1 MSRSVRPVP
10 SPTGGEQGNQLA
22 SPSGGGQGG
31 GIVEARARVLE
42 LRRLI
47 DRANRQYYV
56 LDHPEIT
63 DAEYDAL
70 FRELVELETQFP
82 ELVTPDSPTQRV
94 GGPPSDAFAKVT
106 HRTPMLSLANA
117 FDRDEVREFDK
128 RVRRALGDVKVEYVT
143 ELKIDGLAMS
153 LLYEDGR
160 YTIGATRGDGYEG
173 EDVTPNVK
181 TISSVPLSVTIPM
194 EFPRTFEV
202 RGEVYMP
209 KRSFERL
216 NAELAAAG
224 KPLFA
229 NPRNAAAGAVRQL
242 DPRITARRRLDTFI
256 YALDPPG
263 TAKSQE
269 QVLALLAEM
278 GFHVNDNRRTHGDI
292 DAVIGFLDEWQ
303 EKRHGLDYEID
314 GIVIKVNDLGQQAE
328 LGFVSRSPRW
338 ALAFKFPPEQA
349 ETVVEDIKVYVGRTG
364 VMTPVAWLTPIQIAG
379 VTVSRATLHN
389 EDEVARKDVRPGDH
403 VIIQRAG
410 DVIPEVV
417 RVLTEK
423 RPTSSRPW
431 HMPKTC
437 PECGTDLVREPGEAA
452 TRCINPTCPAQVLE
466 HLRHFV
472 GALDIE
478 GLGYAT
484 LQQLIDRKLV
494 KDPADLY
501 HLTKDQLL
509 SLDGFADKS
518 AQNLLDRI
526 EASKPTTFL
535 RFLAALGIGHVGWTM
550 AGLLADHFGTIDRL
564 QGAGIDDLRAVGG
577 VGPTVAEEVHEYF
590 ERAESRR
597 LIERLLAAG
606 IEIKKPE
613 RREGPLTGKTFVLT
627 GSLSTLTRGQA
638 EERIKGLG
646 GAIGSTVSKKTNYLV
661 VGADPGSKLE
671 KAQRLKVPILD
682 EVAFLELL
690 ATQGVADNAE

>member
-1 MSRSVRPVP
+1 MSRAPTLP
-10 SPTGGEQGNQLA
+10 SPA
-22 SPSGGGQGG
+22 SGGGD
-31 GIVEARARVLE
+31 IETARARVIE

-47 DRANRQYYV
+47 DKANREYYV
-56 LDHPEIT
+56 LDNPEIT

-106 HRTPMLSLANA
+106 HRTPMLSLGNA
-117 FDRDEVREFDK
+117 FERDEVREFDR
-128 RVRRALGDVKVEYVT
+128 RVHRALGDLKVEYVT

-153 LLYEDGR
+153 LLYEQGR
-160 YTIGATRGDGYEG
+160 YTIGATRGDGYVG

-181 TISSVPLSVTIPM
+181 TIPSVPLSVTIPK
-194 EFPRTFEV
+194 EFPQTFEV

-209 KRSFERL
+209 KRSFQRL
-216 NAELAAAG
+216 NTELAAEG
-224 KPLFA
+224 KPPFA

-263 TAKSQE
+263 SAKSQE
-269 QVLALLAEM
+269 QILERLAQM
-278 GFHVNDNRRTHGDI
+278 GFHVNDNRRTHPDI
-292 DAVIGFLDEWQ
+292 EAVIAFLDEWQ

-349 ETVVEDIKVYVGRTG
+349 ETVVEDIKIYVGRTG
-364 VMTPVAWLTPIQIAG
+364 AATPVAWLRPTQIAG

-389 EDEVARKDVRPGDH
+389 EDEVARKDVRPQDH

-417 RVLTEK
+417 RVVKEK
-423 RPTSSRPW
+423 RPKSSRPW
-431 HMPKTC
+431 HMPKKC
-437 PECGTDLVREPGEAA
+437 PECGTDLVREPGESA
-452 TRCINPTCPAQVLE
+452 TRCTNPTCPAQVLE

-472 GALDIE
+472 GSLDIE
-478 GLGYAT
+478 GFGYAT

-501 HLTKDQLL
+501 HLTKEQLL
-509 SLDGFADKS
+509 SLEGFADKS

-526 EASKPTTFL
+526 EASKSTTFL
-535 RFLAALGIGHVGWTM
+535 RFLSALGINHVGWTM
-550 AGLLADHFGTIDRL
+550 AGLLADHFGAIERL
-564 QGAGIDDLRAVGG
+564 QAASVDDLRAVGG
-577 VGPTVAEEVHEYF
+577 VGPIVAEEVHEYLQ
-590 ERAESRR
+590 RPESRR
-597 LIERLLAAG
+597 LIKRLLDAG
-606 IEIKKPE
+606 IIIKPPE
-613 RREGPLTGKTFVLT
+613 RVEGPLSGKTFVLT
-627 GSLSTLTRGQA
+627 GTLSSLARGQA
-638 EERIKGLG
+638 EERIKSLG
-646 GAIGSTVSKKTNYLV
+646 GTVGSSVTKKTDYLV

-682 EVAFLELL
+682 EAGFLALL
-690 ATQGVADNAE
+690 SG

>member
-1 MSRSVRPVP
+1 M
-10 SPTGGEQGNQLA
+10 E
-22 SPSGGGQGG
+22 
-31 GIVEARARVLE
+31 EAQARVLE
-42 LRRLI
+42 LRKQI

-56 LDHPEIT
+56 LDQPEST
-63 DAEYDAL
+63 DGEYDAL
-70 FRELVELETQFP
+70 FRELVDLETQYP

-117 FDRDEVREFDK
+117 FEREEVREFDR
-128 RVRRALGDVKVEYVT
+128 RVHRTLGDLKVQYVT

-160 YTIGATRGDGYEG
+160 YKIGATRGDGYVG

-181 TISSVPLSVTIPM
+181 TIPSVPLSVTIPK
-194 EFPRTFEV
+194 ELPQTFEV

-209 KRSFERL
+209 KRSFQRL
-216 NAELAAAG
+216 NAELAAEG

-242 DPRITARRRLDTFI
+242 DPRVTARRRLDTFM
-256 YALDPPG
+256 YALDPAG
-263 TAKSQE
+263 GARSQE
-269 QVLALLAEM
+269 QILERLSGM
-278 GFHVNDNRRTHGDI
+278 GFHVNDNRRIHPDI
-292 DAVIGFLDEWQ
+292 EAVVSFLDEWQ

-349 ETVVEDIKVYVGRTG
+349 ETVVEDIKIYVGRTG
-364 VMTPVAWLTPIQIAG
+364 AATPVAWLTPVQIGG
-379 VTVSRATLHN
+379 VTVGRATLHN
-389 EDEVARKDVRPGDH
+389 EDEVARKDVRPQDH

-423 RPTSSRPW
+423 RSASSRPW
-431 HMPKTC
+431 HMPKQC
-437 PECGTDLVREPGEAA
+437 PECGTGLVREPGEAV

-478 GLGYAT
+478 GFGYAT
-484 LQQLIDRKLV
+484 LQQLIDRKFV

-501 HLTKDQLL
+501 HLTKEQLL
-509 SLDGFADKS
+509 SLEGFADKS

-526 EASKPTTFL
+526 EASKSTPFM
-535 RFLAALGIGHVGWTM
+535 RFLVALGIPHVGWTM
-550 AGLLADHFGTIDRL
+550 AGVLADHFGSIDRL
-564 QGAGIDDLRAVGG
+564 QGATVDDLRTVGG
-577 VGPTVAEEVHEYF
+577 VGPTVAEAVHEYF
-590 ERAESRR
+590 QRPESRR
-597 LIERLLAAG
+597 LIQRLLEAG
-606 IEIKKPE
+606 ITIKQSE
-613 RREGPLTGKTFVLT
+613 RREGPLTGKTFVMT
-627 GSLSTLTRGQA
+627 GTLGSMTRPEA
-638 EERIKGLG
+638 EERIKALG
-646 GAIGSTVSKKTNYLV
+646 GAIGSSVSKKTDYLV

-671 KAQRLKVPILD
+671 RAEKLKIPILD
-682 EVAFLELL
+682 EAAFLELIR
-690 ATQGVADNAE
+690 Q

>member
-1 MSRSVRPVP
+1 MPP
-10 SPTGGEQGNQLA
+10 QTPQTLA
-22 SPSGGGQGG
+22 SHVPRGSRGPAGPEQ
-31 GIVEARARVLE
+31 AQARVLE
-42 LRRLI
+42 LRTLI
-47 DRANRQYYV
+47 DRANRQYYE
-56 LDHPEIT
+56 LDQPEIT

-70 FRELVELETQFP
+70 FRELADLETQYP
-82 ELVTPDSPTQRV
+82 ELITPDSPTQRV

-106 HRTPMLSLANA
+106 HRTPMLSLSNA

-128 RVRRALGDVKVEYVT
+128 RVRRALGDVMVEYVT

-160 YTIGATRGDGYEG
+160 YKIGATRGDGYVG

-181 TISSVPLSVTIPM
+181 TIPSVPLSVTIPS

-216 NAELAAAG
+216 NAELAAEG

-263 TAKSQE
+263 GAKSQE
-269 QVLALLAEM
+269 QILNRLGEI
-278 GFHVNDNRRTHGDI
+278 GFHVNSNRRTHADV
-292 DAVIGFLDEWQ
+292 DAVIGFLDEWS
-303 EKRHGLDYEID
+303 EKRHELDYGID

-364 VMTPVAWLTPIQIAG
+364 AITPVAWLTPVQIG
-379 VTVSRATLHN
+379 GTTVSRATLHN

-423 RPTSSRPW
+423 RSRSSRPW
-431 HMPKTC
+431 HMPKKC
-437 PECGTDLVREPGEAA
+437 PECGTDLVREPGQAA

-466 HLRHFV
+466 HFRHFV
-472 GALDIE
+472 GSLDIE

-484 LQQLIDRKLV
+484 LQQLIERKLV

-501 HLTKDQLL
+501 HLTKVQLL
-509 SLDGFADKS
+509 ALDGFADKS

-526 EASKPTTFL
+526 AASKSTTL
-535 RFLAALGIGHVGWTM
+535 IRFLSALAINHVGWTM
-550 AGLLADHFGTIDRL
+550 AGLLADHFGTIERL
-564 QGAGIDDLRAVGG
+564 QAAGIDDLRAIGG

-590 ERAESRR
+590 QRPESRR

-613 RREGPLTGKTFVLT
+613 RREGPLAGKTFVLT
-627 GSLSTLTRGQA
+627 GTLSSLTRGQA
-638 EERIKGLG
+638 EERIKDLG
-646 GAIGSTVSKKTNYLV
+646 GSIGSGVSKTTDYLV

-682 EVAFLELL
+682 ETAFLELL
-690 ATQGVADNAE
+690 GR

>member
-1 MSRSVRPVP
+1 VSKAPTPDASNARIAQSAARVGRQARP
-10 SPTGGEQGNQLA
+10 SPA
-22 SPSGGGQGG
+22 SGGGE
-31 GIVEARARVLE
+31 IEVARARVIE

-47 DRANRQYYV
+47 DKANREYYV
-56 LDHPEIT
+56 LDQPEIT

-70 FRELVELETQFP
+70 FRELVELETEHP

-106 HRTPMLSLANA
+106 HRTPMLSLGNA
-117 FDRDEVREFDK
+117 FERDEVREFDK
-128 RVRRALGDVKVEYVT
+128 RVYRALGNVAVEYVT

-153 LLYEDGR
+153 LLYEQGR
-160 YTIGATRGDGYEG
+160 YKIGATRGDGYVG

-181 TISSVPLSVTIPM
+181 TIPSVPLSVTIPK
-194 EFPRTFEV
+194 EFPQTFEV

-209 KRSFERL
+209 KRSFLRL
-216 NAELAAAG
+216 NAELAAEG
-224 KPLFA
+224 KPPFA

-263 TAKSQE
+263 SAKSQE
-269 QVLALLAEM
+269 QILERLAQM
-278 GFHVNDNRRTHGDI
+278 GFHVNDNRRTHPGI
-292 DAVIGFLDEWQ
+292 EAVIAFLDEWQ

-349 ETVVEDIKVYVGRTG
+349 ETVVEDIKIYVGRTG
-364 VMTPVAWLTPIQIAG
+364 AATPVAWLRPTQIAG

-389 EDEVARKDVRPGDH
+389 EDEVARKDVRPHDH

-417 RVLTEK
+417 RVLKEK
-423 RPTSSRPW
+423 RPASSRPW
-431 HMPKTC
+431 HMPKKC

-472 GALDIE
+472 GSLDIE

-501 HLTKDQLL
+501 HLTKEQLL
-509 SLDGFADKS
+509 SLEGFADKS

-526 EASKPTTFL
+526 EASKSTTFL
-535 RFLAALGIGHVGWTM
+535 RFLAALGINHVGWTM
-550 AGLLADHFGTIDRL
+550 AGLLADHFGGIDRL
-564 QGAGIDDLRAVGG
+564 QAAGVDDLRAVGG
-577 VGPTVAEEVHEYF
+577 VGPIVAEEVHEYL
-590 ERAESRR
+590 RRPESRR
-597 LIERLLAAG
+597 LIQRLLDAG
-606 IEIKKPE
+606 ITIKPPE
-613 RREGPLTGKTFVLT
+613 RVEGPLSGKTFVLT
-627 GSLSTLTRGQA
+627 GTLSSLTRGAA
-638 EERIKGLG
+638 EERIKSLG
-646 GAIGSTVSKKTNYLV
+646 GTVGSSVTKKTDYLV

-671 KAQRLKVPILD
+671 KAQRLKVPVLD
-682 EVAFLELL
+682 EAALVALL
-690 ATQGVADNAE
+690 GD

>member
-1 MSRSVRPVP
+1 
-10 SPTGGEQGNQLA
+10 
-22 SPSGGGQGG
+22 
-31 GIVEARARVLE
+31 
-42 LRRLI
+42 
-47 DRANRQYYV
+47 
-56 LDHPEIT
+56 
-63 DAEYDAL
+63 
-70 FRELVELETQFP
+70 
-82 ELVTPDSPTQRV
+82 V

-117 FDRDEVREFDK
+117 FERDEVREFDK
-128 RVRRALGDVKVEYVT
+128 RVHRALGDVRVEYVT

-153 LLYEDGR
+153 LLYEQGR
-160 YTIGATRGDGYEG
+160 YKIGATRGDGYVG

-181 TISSVPLSVTIPM
+181 TIPSVPLSVTIPK
-194 EFPRTFEV
+194 EFPPTFEV

-209 KRSFERL
+209 KRSFQRL
-216 NAELAAAG
+216 NAELASEG
-224 KPLFA
+224 KPPFA

-263 TAKSQE
+263 SAKSQE
-269 QVLALLAEM
+269 QILERLAQM
-278 GFHVNDNRRTHGDI
+278 GFHVNDNRRTHAAI
-292 DAVIGFLDEWQ
+292 EAVIAFLDEWQ

-349 ETVVEDIKVYVGRTG
+349 ETVVEDIKIYVGRTG
-364 VMTPVAWLTPIQIAG
+364 AATPVAWLRPTQIAG

-389 EDEVARKDVRPGDH
+389 EDEVARKDVRRQDH

-417 RVLTEK
+417 RVLIEK

-431 HMPKTC
+431 HMPKKC

-472 GALDIE
+472 GSLDIE

-509 SLDGFADKS
+509 SLEGFADKS

-526 EASKPTTFL
+526 EASKSTTFL
-535 RFLAALGIGHVGWTM
+535 RFLAALGINHVGWTM
-550 AGLLADHFGTIDRL
+550 AGLLAEHFGGIDRL
-564 QGAGIDDLRAVGG
+564 QDASVDDLRAVGG
-577 VGPTVAEEVHEYF
+577 VGPIVAEKVHEYF
-590 ERAESRR
+590 QRPESRR
-597 LIERLLAAG
+597 LIQRLLDAG
-606 IEIKKPE
+606 ITIKPSE
-613 RREGPLTGKTFVLT
+613 RVEGRLSGKTFILT
-627 GSLSTLTRGQA
+627 GTLSSLTRGQA
-638 EERIKGLG
+638 EDMIKSLG
-646 GAIGSTVSKKTNYLV
+646 GAVGSSVTKKTDYVV

-671 KAQRLKVPILD
+671 KAQRLKVPVLD
-682 EVAFLELL
+682 EAAFLEMIR
-690 ATQGVADNAE
+690 G

>member
-1 MSRSVRPVP
+1 VSK
-10 SPTGGEQGNQLA
+10 
-22 SPSGGGQGG
+22 
-31 GIVEARARVLE
+31 IDDARARVIE
-42 LRRLI
+42 LRGLI
-47 DRANRQYYV
+47 DKANRQYYV
-56 LDHPEIT
+56 LDQPEIT

-70 FRELVELETQFP
+70 FRELVELETEHP

-106 HRTPMLSLANA
+106 HRTPMLSLGNA
-117 FDRDEVREFDK
+117 FERDEVREFDK
-128 RVRRALGDVKVEYVT
+128 RVHRGLGNVAVEYVT

-153 LLYEDGR
+153 LLYEQGR
-160 YTIGATRGDGYEG
+160 YKIGATRGDGYVG

-181 TISSVPLSVTIPM
+181 TIPSVPLSVTIPK
-194 EFPRTFEV
+194 EFPPTFEV

-209 KRSFERL
+209 KRSFLRL
-216 NAELAAAG
+216 NAELAAEG
-224 KPLFA
+224 KPPFA

-269 QVLALLAEM
+269 QILERLAEM
-278 GFHVNDNRRTHGDI
+278 GFHVNDNRRTHPDI
-292 DAVIGFLDEWQ
+292 EAVIAFLDEWQ

-349 ETVVEDIKVYVGRTG
+349 ETVVEDIKIYVGRTG
-364 VMTPVAWLTPIQIAG
+364 AATPVVWLRPTQIAG

-389 EDEVARKDVRPGDH
+389 ADEVARKDVRPHDH

-417 RVLTEK
+417 RVLKEK
-423 RPTSSRPW
+423 RPASSRPW
-431 HMPKTC
+431 HMPKKC

-472 GALDIE
+472 GSLDIE

-494 KDPADLY
+494 EDPADLY
-501 HLTKDQLL
+501 HLTKEQLL
-509 SLDGFADKS
+509 LLEGFADKS

-526 EASKPTTFL
+526 EASKSTTFL
-535 RFLAALGIGHVGWTM
+535 RFLAALGINHVGWTM
-550 AGLLADHFGTIDRL
+550 AGLLADHFDGIDRL
-564 QGAGIDDLRAVGG
+564 EAAGVDDLRAVGG
-577 VGPTVAEEVHEYF
+577 VGPIVAEEVHEYF
-590 ERAESRR
+590 QRPESRR
-597 LIERLLAAG
+597 LIQRLLDAG
-606 IEIKKPE
+606 IIIKPPE
-613 RREGPLTGKTFVLT
+613 RVEGPLSGKTFVLT
-627 GSLSTLTRGQA
+627 GTLSSLTRGAA
-638 EERIKGLG
+638 EERIKSLG
-646 GAIGSTVSKKTNYLV
+646 GTVGSSVTRRRTTWLSARIQARSWRRRSASRSPYSTRRPSSPCLA
-661 VGADPGSKLE
+661 ADPSPSGGGQCGGHLV
-671 KAQRLKVPILD
+671 R
-682 EVAFLELL
+682 F
-690 ATQGVADNAE
+690 AEHGRSQITLRERYQNL

>member
-1 MSRSVRPVP
+1 MS
-10 SPTGGEQGNQLA
+10 
-22 SPSGGGQGG
+22 
-31 GIVEARARVLE
+31 IDDARARVLE

-47 DRANRQYYV
+47 DEANRQYYV
-56 LDHPEIT
+56 LDNPEIT

-70 FRELVELETQFP
+70 FRELVELETEHP
-82 ELVTPDSPTQRV
+82 ELITADSPTQRV

-117 FDRDEVREFDK
+117 FERDEVREFDK
-128 RVRRALGDVKVEYVT
+128 RVHRALGDVRAEYVT

-153 LLYEDGR
+153 LLYEQGG
-160 YTIGATRGDGYEG
+160 YKTGATRGDGYVG

-181 TISSVPLSVTIPM
+181 TISSVPLSVTIPK
-194 EFPRTFEV
+194 EFPQTFEV

-209 KRSFERL
+209 KRSFQRL
-216 NAELAAAG
+216 NTELAAEG
-224 KPLFA
+224 KPPFA

-242 DPRITARRRLDTFI
+242 DPKITARRRLDTFM

-263 TAKSQE
+263 SAKSQE
-269 QVLALLAEM
+269 QILERLAQM
-278 GFHVNDNRRTHGDI
+278 GFHVNDNRRTHQDI
-292 DAVIGFLDEWQ
+292 EAVIAFLDEWT

-314 GIVIKVNDLGQQAE
+314 GIVIKVNDLAQQAE

-349 ETVVEDIKVYVGRTG
+349 ETVVEDIKIYIGRTG
-364 VMTPVAWLTPIQIAG
+364 AATPVAWLQPTQIAG

-389 EDEVARKDVRPGDH
+389 EDEVARKDVRPQDH
-403 VIIQRAG
+403 VIVQRAG

-417 RVLTEK
+417 RVLKEK
-423 RPTSSRPW
+423 RSKSSRPW
-431 HMPKTC
+431 HMPKKC
-437 PECGTDLVREPGEAA
+437 PECGTELVREPGEAA

-472 GALDIE
+472 GSLDIE
-478 GLGYAT
+478 GFGYAT

-501 HLTKDQLL
+501 HLAKAQLL

-526 EASKPTTFL
+526 EASKATTFL
-535 RFLAALGIGHVGWTM
+535 RFLGALGINHVGWTM
-550 AGLLADHFGTIDRL
+550 AGLLAEHFGDIGRL
-564 QGAGIDDLRAVGG
+564 QASSVDELRSVGG
-577 VGPTVAEEVHEYF
+577 VGPIVAEEVHEYF
-590 ERAESRR
+590 QRPESRR
-597 LIERLLAAG
+597 LIQRLLDAG
-606 IEIKKPE
+606 ISIKPPE
-613 RREGPLTGKTFVLT
+613 RVEGPLSGKIFVLT
-627 GSLSTLTRGQA
+627 GTLTSLTRGQA
-638 EERIKGLG
+638 EDRIKSLG
-646 GAIGSTVSKKTNYLV
+646 GAVGSSVTKKTDYLV
-661 VGADPGSKLE
+661 AGAEPGSKLE

-682 EVAFLELL
+682 EAAFLGLL
-690 ATQGVADNAE
+690 GD

>member
-1 MSRSVRPVP
+1 
-10 SPTGGEQGNQLA
+10 
-22 SPSGGGQGG
+22 
-31 GIVEARARVLE
+31 

-47 DRANRQYYV
+47 DEANRQYYV
-56 LDHPEIT
+56 LDNPEIT
-63 DAEYDAL
+63 DAEYDGL
-70 FRELVELETQFP
+70 FRELVELETQYP

-117 FDRDEVREFDK
+117 FERDDVREFDK
-128 RVRRALGDVKVEYVT
+128 RVHRALGDVRAEYVT

-153 LLYEDGR
+153 LLYEQGG
-160 YTIGATRGDGYEG
+160 YKTGATRGDGYVG

-181 TISSVPLSVTIPM
+181 TIPSVPLSVTIPK
-194 EFPRTFEV
+194 EFPQTFEV

-209 KRSFERL
+209 KRSFQRL
-216 NAELAAAG
+216 NTELAAEG
-224 KPLFA
+224 KPPFA

-242 DPRITARRRLDTFI
+242 DPKITARRRLDTFM

-269 QVLALLAEM
+269 QILERLAQM
-278 GFHVNDNRRTHGDI
+278 GFHVNDNRRTHQDI
-292 DAVIGFLDEWQ
+292 EAVIAFLDEWT

-349 ETVVEDIKVYVGRTG
+349 ETVVEDIKIYIGRTG
-364 VMTPVAWLTPIQIAG
+364 AATPVAWLQPTQIAG

-389 EDEVARKDVRPGDH
+389 EDEVARKDVRPHDH

-417 RVLTEK
+417 RVLKEK
-423 RPTSSRPW
+423 RSKSSRPW
-431 HMPKTC
+431 HMPKKC
-437 PECGTDLVREPGEAA
+437 PECGTTLVREPGEAA

-472 GALDIE
+472 GSLDIE
-478 GLGYAT
+478 GFGYAT

-501 HLTKDQLL
+501 HLTKVQLL
-509 SLDGFADKS
+509 TLEGFADKS

-526 EASKPTTFL
+526 EASKATTFL
-535 RFLAALGIGHVGWTM
+535 RFLGALGINHVGWTM
-550 AGLLADHFGTIDRL
+550 AGLLAEHFGDIDRL
-564 QGAGIDDLRAVGG
+564 QAASVDDLRAVGG
-577 VGPTVAEEVHEYF
+577 VGPIVAEEVHEYF
-590 ERAESRR
+590 QRPESRR
-597 LIERLLAAG
+597 LIKRLLDAG
-606 IEIKKPE
+606 ITIKPPE
-613 RREGPLTGKTFVLT
+613 RAEGPLSGKIFVLT
-627 GSLSTLTRGQA
+627 GTLTSITRGKA
-638 EERIKGLG
+638 EDRIKSLG
-646 GAIGSTVSKKTNYLV
+646 GAVGSSVTKKTDYLV

-671 KAQRLKVPILD
+671 KAQRLKVPILN
-682 EVAFLELL
+682 EAAFLALI
-690 ATQGVADNAE
+690 GD

>member
-1 MSRSVRPVP
+1 VSKPPQTPQTLASHVPRGSRG
-10 SPTGGEQGNQLA
+10 PTGPAQAQ
-22 SPSGGGQGG
+22 
-31 GIVEARARVLE
+31 ARVLE
-42 LRRLI
+42 LRKLI

-56 LDHPEIT
+56 LDQPEIT

-70 FRELVELETQFP
+70 FRELADLETQYP
-82 ELVTPDSPTQRV
+82 ELITPDSPTQRV

-117 FDRDEVREFDK
+117 FDRNEVREFDK

-153 LLYEDGR
+153 LLYEDGL
-160 YTIGATRGDGYEG
+160 YKIGATRGDGYVG

-181 TISSVPLSVTIPM
+181 TIPSVPLSVTIPS
-194 EFPRTFEV
+194 EFPRAFEV

-209 KRSFERL
+209 KRSFQRL
-216 NAELAAAG
+216 NAELAAEG

-263 TAKSQE
+263 GARSQE
-269 QVLALLAEM
+269 QILERLAEM
-278 GFHVNDNRRTHGDI
+278 GFHVNENRRRHPDI
-292 DAVIGFLDEWQ
+292 DAVIAFLDEWQ

-349 ETVVEDIKVYVGRTG
+349 ETTVEDIKCYVGRTG
-364 VMTPVAWLTPIQIAG
+364 AITPVAWLAPVQIGG
-379 VTVSRATLHN
+379 VTVGRATLHN
-389 EDEVARKDVRPGDH
+389 EDEVARKDVRPKDH

-417 RVLTEK
+417 RVLKEK
-423 RPTSSRPW
+423 RSKSSRPW
-431 HMPKTC
+431 HMPKKC
-437 PECGTDLVREPGEAA
+437 PECATDLVREPGEAA

-472 GALDIE
+472 GSLDIE

-494 KDPADLY
+494 NDPADLY
-501 HLTKDQLL
+501 HLTKEQLL
-509 SLDGFADKS
+509 TLEGFADKS

-526 EASKPTTFL
+526 AASKSTTFL
-535 RFLAALGIGHVGWTM
+535 RFLSALGIGHVGWTM
-550 AGLLADHFGTIDRL
+550 AGLLADHFGTLDRL
-564 QGAGIDDLRAVGG
+564 QAASIDDLRAIGG
-577 VGPTVAEEVHEYF
+577 VGPTVAEGVREYF
-590 ERAESRR
+590 QRPESRR

-606 IEIKKPE
+606 IEIKRPD

-627 GSLSTLTRGQA
+627 GTLSSLARGQA
-638 EERIKGLG
+638 EERIKALG
-646 GAIGSTVSKKTNYLV
+646 GSIASSVSKKTDYLV

-671 KAQRLKVPILD
+671 KAQRLKVPIL
-682 EVAFLELL
+682 EESAFLDLL
-690 ATQGVADNAE
+690 GS

>member
-1 MSRSVRPVP
+1 VSS
-10 SPTGGEQGNQLA
+10 
-22 SPSGGGQGG
+22 
-31 GIVEARARVLE
+31 IDDARARVLE

-47 DRANRQYYV
+47 DEANRQYYV
-56 LDHPEIT
+56 LDQPEIT

-70 FRELVELETQFP
+70 FRELVELETAYP

-106 HRTPMLSLANA
+106 HRTPMLSLGNA

-128 RVRRALGDVKVEYVT
+128 RVHRALGDVRVEYVT

-153 LLYEDGR
+153 LLYEQGR
-160 YTIGATRGDGYEG
+160 YKIGATRGDGYVG

-181 TISSVPLSVTIPM
+181 TIPSVPLLVTIPK
-194 EFPRTFEV
+194 EFPQTFEV

-209 KRSFERL
+209 KRSFQRL
-216 NAELAAAG
+216 NAELAAEG
-224 KPLFA
+224 KPPFA

-263 TAKSQE
+263 SAKSQE
-269 QVLALLAEM
+269 QILERLAQM
-278 GFHVNDNRRTHGDI
+278 GFHVNDNRRTHPDI
-292 DAVIGFLDEWQ
+292 EAVIAFLDEWQ

-349 ETVVEDIKVYVGRTG
+349 ETVVEDIKIYIGRTG
-364 VMTPVAWLTPIQIAG
+364 AATPVAWLRPTQIAG

-389 EDEVARKDVRPGDH
+389 EDEVTRKDVRPHDY

-417 RVLTEK
+417 RVLKEK
-423 RPTSSRPW
+423 RPKSSRPW
-431 HMPKTC
+431 HMPKKC

-472 GALDIE
+472 GSLDIE

-501 HLTKDQLL
+501 HLTKEQLL
-509 SLDGFADKS
+509 SLEGFADKS

-526 EASKPTTFL
+526 EASKSTTLL
-535 RFLAALGIGHVGWTM
+535 RFVVSLGMNHVGWTM
-550 AGLLADHFGTIDRL
+550 AGLLADHFGAIDRL
-564 QGAGIDDLRAVGG
+564 ESASVDDLRSIGG
-577 VGPTVAEEVHEYF
+577 VGPTVAEGVHDYF
-590 ERAESRR
+590 QLPASRA
-597 LIERLLAAG
+597 LIARLLQAG
-606 IEIKKPE
+606 IVIKQPE
-613 RREGPLTGKTFVLT
+613 RHEGSLTGKTFVLT
-627 GSLSTLTRGQA
+627 GTLSSLTRGQA
-638 EERIKGLG
+638 EERIKSLG
-646 GAIGSTVSKKTNYLV
+646 GGVGSNVTKKTDYLI

-671 KAQRLKVPILD
+671 KAQRLKVPVLD
-682 EVAFLELL
+682 EAAFLALL
-690 ATQGVADNAE
+690 GGALPTTSSPR

>member
-1 MSRSVRPVP
+1 MSK
-10 SPTGGEQGNQLA
+10 
-22 SPSGGGQGG
+22 
-31 GIVEARARVLE
+31 IDDARARVLE

-47 DRANRQYYV
+47 NEANRQYYV
-56 LDHPEIT
+56 LDNPEIT

-70 FRELVELETQFP
+70 FRELVELETTHP

-117 FDRDEVREFDK
+117 FERDEVREFGK
-128 RVRRALGDVKVEYVT
+128 RVHRALGDARAQYVT

-153 LLYEDGR
+153 LLYEQGG
-160 YTIGATRGDGYEG
+160 YKTGATRGDGYVG

-181 TISSVPLSVTIPM
+181 TIPSVPLSVTIPK
-194 EFPRTFEV
+194 EFQQTFEV

-209 KRSFERL
+209 KRSFQRL
-216 NAELAAAG
+216 NTELAAEG
-224 KPLFA
+224 KSPFA

-242 DPRITARRRLDTFI
+242 DPKVTARRRLDTFM

-263 TAKSQE
+263 SAKSQE
-269 QVLALLAEM
+269 QILERLAQM
-278 GFHVNDNRRTHGDI
+278 GFHVNDNRRTHQDI
-292 DAVIGFLDEWQ
+292 EAVIAFLDEWT

-349 ETVVEDIKVYVGRTG
+349 ETVVDDIKIYIGRTG
-364 VMTPVAWLTPIQIAG
+364 AATPVAWLQPTQIAG

-389 EDEVARKDVRPGDH
+389 EDEVARKDVRPKDH

-417 RVLTEK
+417 RVLKEK
-423 RPTSSRPW
+423 RSKSSRPW
-431 HMPKTC
+431 HMPKQC

-472 GALDIE
+472 GSLDIE
-478 GLGYAT
+478 GFGYAT

-501 HLTKDQLL
+501 HLTKAQLL
-509 SLDGFADKS
+509 TLEGFADKS

-526 EASKPTTFL
+526 EASKATTFL
-535 RFLAALGIGHVGWTM
+535 RFLGALGINHVGWTM
-550 AGLLADHFGTIDRL
+550 AGLLAEHFGDIDRL
-564 QGAGIDDLRAVGG
+564 QAASVDDLRSVGG
-577 VGPTVAEEVHEYF
+577 VGPIVADEVHEYF
-590 ERAESRR
+590 QRPESRR
-597 LIERLLAAG
+597 LIQRLLDAG
-606 IEIKKPE
+606 ITIKPPE
-613 RREGPLTGKTFVLT
+613 RVEGPLSGKTFVLT
-627 GSLSTLTRGQA
+627 GTLSSLTRGQA
-638 EERIKGLG
+638 EDRIKSLG
-646 GAIGSTVSKKTNYLV
+646 GAVGSNVTKKTDYLV
-661 VGADPGSKLE
+661 VGAEPGSKLE

-682 EVAFLELL
+682 EAAFLALL
-690 ATQGVADNAE
+690 

>member
-1 MSRSVRPVP
+1 
-10 SPTGGEQGNQLA
+10 
-22 SPSGGGQGG
+22 
-31 GIVEARARVLE
+31 

-47 DRANRQYYV
+47 DEANRQYYV
-56 LDHPEIT
+56 LDNPELT

-70 FRELVELETQFP
+70 FRELVELETQHP

-117 FDRDEVREFDK
+117 FERDEVREFDK
-128 RVRRALGDVKVEYVT
+128 RVHRALGDVRAEYET

-153 LLYEDGR
+153 LLYEQGG
-160 YTIGATRGDGYEG
+160 YKTGATRGDGYVG

-181 TISSVPLSVTIPM
+181 TIPSVPLSVTIPK
-194 EFPRTFEV
+194 EFPQTFEV

-209 KRSFERL
+209 KRSFQRL
-216 NAELAAAG
+216 NTELAAEG
-224 KPLFA
+224 KPPFA

-269 QVLALLAEM
+269 QILERLAQM
-278 GFHVNDNRRTHGDI
+278 GFHVNDNRRTHQDI
-292 DAVIGFLDEWQ
+292 EAVIAFLDEWT

-349 ETVVEDIKVYVGRTG
+349 ETVVEDIKIYIGRTG
-364 VMTPVAWLTPIQIAG
+364 AATPVAWLQPTQIAG

-389 EDEVARKDVRPGDH
+389 EDEVARKDVRPHDH

-417 RVLTEK
+417 RVLKEK
-423 RPTSSRPW
+423 RSKSSRPW
-431 HMPKTC
+431 HMPKKC

-472 GALDIE
+472 GSLDIE
-478 GLGYAT
+478 GFGYAT

-501 HLTKDQLL
+501 HLTKAQLL
-509 SLDGFADKS
+509 TLEGFADKA

-526 EASKPTTFL
+526 EASKATTFL
-535 RFLAALGIGHVGWTM
+535 RFLGALGINHVGWTM
-550 AGLLADHFGTIDRL
+550 AGLLAEHFGDIDRL
-564 QGAGIDDLRAVGG
+564 QAASVDDLRAVGG
-577 VGPTVAEEVHEYF
+577 VGPIVAEEVHEYF
-590 ERAESRR
+590 QRPESRR
-597 LIERLLAAG
+597 LIKRLLDAG
-606 IEIKKPE
+606 ITIKPPE
-613 RREGPLTGKTFVLT
+613 RVEGPLSGKIFVLT
-627 GSLSTLTRGQA
+627 GSLTSITRGKA
-638 EERIKGLG
+638 EDRIKSLG
-646 GAIGSTVSKKTNYLV
+646 GAVGSSVTKKTDYVV

-671 KAQRLKVPILD
+671 KAQRLKVPLLD
-682 EVAFLELL
+682 EAAFLALL
-690 ATQGVADNAE
+690 GD

>member
-1 MSRSVRPVP
+1 MPVP
-10 SPTGGEQGNQLA
+10 SPA
-22 SPSGGGQGG
+22 GGGQGG
-31 GIVEARARVLE
+31 GLEQAQARVLE
-42 LRRLI
+42 LRTLI
-47 DRANRQYYV
+47 ERANRQYYE
-56 LDHPEIT
+56 LDQPEIT

-70 FRELVELETQFP
+70 FRELVELETEYP
-82 ELVTPDSPTQRV
+82 ELITPDSPTQRV

-106 HRTPMLSLANA
+106 HRTPMLSLSNA

-128 RVRRALGDVKVEYVT
+128 RVHRALGDVKVEYVT

-160 YTIGATRGDGYEG
+160 YKIGATRGDGYVG

-181 TISSVPLSVTIPM
+181 TISSVPLSVTIPA

-209 KRSFERL
+209 KRSFQRL
-216 NAELAAAG
+216 NAELAAEG

-263 TAKSQE
+263 GARSQA
-269 QVLALLAEM
+269 QILTRLDEM
-278 GFHVNDNRRTHGDI
+278 GFHVNANRRTHADI

-303 EKRHGLDYEID
+303 EKRHELDYGID

-349 ETVVEDIKVYVGRTG
+349 ETVVNEIKVYVGRTG
-364 VMTPVAWLTPIQIAG
+364 AITPVAWLEPVQIG
-379 VTVSRATLHN
+379 GTTVSRATLHN

-423 RPTSSRPW
+423 RSKSSRPW
-431 HMPKTC
+431 HMPKKC
-437 PECGTDLVREPGEAA
+437 PECGTDLVRESGEAA

-472 GALDIE
+472 GSLDIE

-484 LQQLIDRKLV
+484 LQQLIDRRLV

-501 HLTKDQLL
+501 HLTKEQLL
-509 SLDGFADKS
+509 TLEGFADKS
-518 AQNLLDRI
+518 AQNLLDRLA
-526 EASKPTTFL
+526 ASKSTTLL
-535 RFLAALGIGHVGWTM
+535 RFLSALGISHVGWTM

-564 QGAGIDDLRAVGG
+564 EAASVDDLRAISG

-590 ERAESRR
+590 QRPESRR

-606 IEIKKPE
+606 IAIKKPE
-613 RREGPLTGKTFVLT
+613 RREGPLSGKTFVLT
-627 GSLSTLTRGQA
+627 GTLSSLTRGQA
-638 EERIKGLG
+638 EERIKALG
-646 GAIGSTVSKKTNYLV
+646 GAIGPGVSKKTDYLV

-671 KAQRLKVPILD
+671 KAQRLKIPILD
-682 EVAFLELL
+682 EAAFLELL
-690 ATQGVADNAE
+690 GQPS

>member
-1 MSRSVRPVP
+1 MSKPP
-10 SPTGGEQGNQLA
+10 QTPQTLA
-22 SPSGGGQGG
+22 SHVPRGSRGPAGPEQAQ
-31 GIVEARARVLE
+31 ARILE
-42 LRRLI
+42 LRTLI

-56 LDHPEIT
+56 LDQPEIT

-70 FRELVELETQFP
+70 FRELTDLETQYP
-82 ELVTPDSPTQRV
+82 ELITPDSPTQRV

-117 FDRDEVREFDK
+117 FDRDVVREFDK
-128 RVRRALGDVKVEYVT
+128 RVRRALGDVNVEYVT

-160 YTIGATRGDGYEG
+160 YTIGATRGDGYVG

-181 TISSVPLSVTIPM
+181 TIPSVPLSVTIPP
-194 EFPRTFEV
+194 EFPRAFEV

-209 KRSFERL
+209 KRSFQRL
-216 NAELAAAG
+216 NAELAAEG

-263 TAKSQE
+263 GAKSQE
-269 QVLALLAEM
+269 QILERLAEM
-278 GFHVNDNRRTHGDI
+278 GFHVNENRRLHPDI
-292 DAVIGFLDEWQ
+292 DAVIAFLDEWQ
-303 EKRHGLDYEID
+303 ERRHGLDYEID

-349 ETVVEDIKVYVGRTG
+349 ETTVEDIKVYVGRTG
-364 VMTPVAWLTPIQIAG
+364 AITPVAWLTPVQIGG

-389 EDEVARKDVRPGDH
+389 EDEVARKDVRPGDQI
-403 VIIQRAG
+403 IIQRAG

-417 RVLTEK
+417 RVLKEK

-431 HMPKTC
+431 HMPKKC

-472 GALDIE
+472 GSLDIE

-484 LQQLIDRKLV
+484 LQQLIDRKMV

-501 HLTKDQLL
+501 HLTKEQLL
-509 SLDGFADKS
+509 TLDGFADKS
-518 AQNLLDRI
+518 AQNLVDRI
-526 EASKPTTFL
+526 AASKSTTFL
-535 RFLAALGIGHVGWTM
+535 RFLSALGIGHVGWTM
-550 AGLLADHFGTIDRL
+550 AGLLADHFGTLDRL
-564 QGAGIDDLRAVGG
+564 QSASIDDLRAIGG
-577 VGPTVAEEVHEYF
+577 VGPAVAEDVHEYF
-590 ERAESRR
+590 ERPESRR

-606 IEIKKPE
+606 IDIKKPE

-627 GSLSTLTRGQA
+627 GTLSSLTRGQA
-638 EERIKGLG
+638 EERIKALG
-646 GAIGSTVSKKTNYLV
+646 GSIGSSVSKKTDYLV

-671 KAQRLKVPILD
+671 KAQRLKVPIL
-682 EVAFLELL
+682 EERAFLELL
-690 ATQGVADNAE
+690 GS

>member
-1 MSRSVRPVP
+1 M
-10 SPTGGEQGNQLA
+10 TTALTN
-22 SPSGGGQGG
+22 
-31 GIVEARARVLE
+31 VEEAQKRILE
-42 LRRLI
+42 LRERI
-47 DRANRQYYV
+47 DEANRQYYV
-56 LDHPEIT
+56 LDQPEIT
-63 DAEYDAL
+63 DAEYDAM

-117 FDRDEVREFDK
+117 FEREEVREFDK
-128 RVRRALGDVKVEYVT
+128 RVRRALGNTKVEYVT

-153 LLYEDGR
+153 LLYENGA
-160 YTIGATRGDGYEG
+160 YKTGATRGDGYVG

-181 TISSVPLSVTIPM
+181 TIPTVPLSVAIPP

-209 KRSFERL
+209 KRSFQHL
-216 NAELAAAG
+216 NAELAKEG

-256 YALDPPG
+256 YALDPAG
-263 TAKSQE
+263 GAKSQE
-269 QVLALLAEM
+269 QILERLAQM
-278 GFHVNDNRRTHGDI
+278 GFHVNENRRTHPDI

-364 VMTPVAWLTPIQIAG
+364 AITPVAWLTPVQIGG
-379 VTVSRATLHN
+379 VTVGRATLHN
-389 EDEVARKDVRPGDH
+389 EDEVARKDVRPQDH
-403 VIIQRAG
+403 VIVQRAG

-417 RVLTEK
+417 RVILDK
-423 RPTSSRPW
+423 RLPDSDPW
-431 HMPKTC
+431 HMPKVC
-437 PECGTDLVREPGEAA
+437 PECGKPLVREPGEAV
-452 TRCINPTCPAQVLE
+452 TRCINPSCPAQVLE
-466 HLRHFV
+466 HLRLFV
-472 GALDIE
+472 AAFDIE

-484 LQQLIDRKLV
+484 LNQLIDRKMV
-494 KDPADLY
+494 RDPSDLF
-501 HLTKDQLL
+501 HLTREQLL
-509 SLDGFADKS
+509 TLDGFADKS
-518 AQNLLDRI
+518 VQNLLDRI
-526 EASKPTTFL
+526 HAGKATTL
-535 RFLAALGIGHVGWTM
+535 MRLLVALGIPHVGWTT
-550 AGLLADHFGTIDRL
+550 ATVLANHFESLARL
-564 QGAGIDDLRAVGG
+564 QEASVDELLAVGG
-577 VGPTVAEEVHEYF
+577 VGPVVAEDVHEYF
-590 ERAESRR
+590 ARPESRE

-606 IEIKKPE
+606 VRIRAPE
-613 RREGPLTGKTFVLT
+613 RREGPLSGKTFVLT
-627 GSLSTLTRGQA
+627 GTLSSMPRGEA
-638 EERIKGLG
+638 EARIKAMG
-646 GAIGSTVSKKTNYLV
+646 GAIGSGVTKKTDYLV

-671 KAQRLKVPILD
+671 KAQKLKVPILD
-682 EVAFLELL
+682 EAAFLQLI
-690 ATQGVADNAE
+690 QQ

>member
-1 MSRSVRPVP
+1 VSTAVHKVP
-10 SPTGGEQGNQLA
+10 

-31 GIVEARARVLE
+31 GLEKAQARVLE
-42 LRRLI
+42 LRKLL

-63 DAEYDAL
+63 DADYDAL
-70 FRELVELETQFP
+70 FRELVELETQYP

-106 HRTPMLSLANA
+106 HRTPMLSLADA
-117 FDRDEVREFDK
+117 FDHDEVREFDK
-128 RVRRALGDVKVEYVT
+128 RVRRALGDVKVAYVT

-160 YTIGATRGDGYEG
+160 YKIGATRGDGYVG

-181 TISSVPLSVTIPM
+181 TIPSVPLSVTIPR
-194 EFPRTFEV
+194 EFPSVFEV

-209 KRSFERL
+209 KRSFARL
-216 NAELAAAG
+216 NAELAAEG

-242 DPRITARRRLDTFI
+242 DPRVTARRRLDTFI

-263 TAKSQE
+263 GAKSQE
-269 QVLALLAEM
+269 QMLARLAEM

-292 DAVIGFLDEWQ
+292 DAVIGFLDEWE
-303 EKRHGLDYEID
+303 EKRRGLDYGID

-328 LGFVSRSPRW
+328 LGFVSRRPRW
-338 ALAFKFPPEQA
+338 AVAFKFPPEQA
-349 ETVVEDIKVYVGRTG
+349 ETVVLDIKVYVGRTG
-364 VMTPVAWLTPIQIAG
+364 AITPVAWLEPVQIG
-379 VTVSRATLHN
+379 GTTVSRATLHN

-410 DVIPEVV
+410 DVIPDVV
-417 RVLTEK
+417 RALKDK
-423 RPTSSRPW
+423 RPKSSRPW
-431 HMPKTC
+431 HMPKKC
-437 PECGTDLVREPGEAA
+437 PECGTDLVREPGESA
-452 TRCINPTCPAQVLE
+452 TRCINPSCPAQVLE

-484 LQQLIDRKLV
+484 LQQLLDRKFV

-509 SLDGFADKS
+509 SLEGFADKS

-526 EASKPTTFL
+526 EASKPTTL
-535 RFLAALGIGHVGWTM
+535 QRFLVALGIDHVGWTM
-550 AGLLADHFGTIDRL
+550 AGWLADHFGTIDRV
-564 QGAGIDDLRAVGG
+564 QFASVDDLRAIGG
-577 VGPTVAEEVHEYF
+577 VGPTVADEVHEYF
-590 ERAESRR
+590 QRPESRR
-597 LIERLLAAG
+597 LIDRLLAAG
-606 IEIKKPE
+606 IEIRKPE
-613 RREGPLTGKTFVLT
+613 RREGPLSGKTFVLT
-627 GSLSTLTRGQA
+627 GTLGSLSRGEA
-638 EERIKGLG
+638 EERIKALG
-646 GAIGSTVSKKTNYLV
+646 GAIGSSVSKKTDYLV

-671 KAQRLKVPILD
+671 KAERLKVPILD
-682 EVAFLELL
+682 EAAFLDLL
-690 ATQGVADNAE
+690 GA

>member
-1 MSRSVRPVP
+1 MSKQPQTP
-10 SPTGGEQGNQLA
+10 QTLA
-22 SPSGGGQGG
+22 SHVPRGSRGPAGPE
-31 GIVEARARVLE
+31 EAQARVLE
-42 LRRLI
+42 LRTEI
-47 DRANRQYYV
+47 DRANRQYYE
-56 LDHPEIT
+56 LDQPEIT

-70 FRELVELETQFP
+70 FRELVDLETQYP
-82 ELVTPDSPTQRV
+82 ELITPDSPSQRV

-106 HRTPMLSLANA
+106 HRTPMLSLGNA
-117 FDRDEVREFDK
+117 FDRDEVREFDR
-128 RVRRALGDVKVEYVT
+128 RVRRAFGDVKVEYVT

-160 YTIGATRGDGYEG
+160 YKIGATRGDGYVG

-181 TISSVPLSVTIPM
+181 TISSVPLSVIVPP
-194 EFPRTFEV
+194 EFPRAFEV

-209 KRSFERL
+209 KRSFQRL
-216 NAELAAAG
+216 NAELAAEG

-263 TAKSQE
+263 GARSQE
-269 QVLALLAEM
+269 QILNRLAEM
-278 GFHVNDNRRTHGDI
+278 GFHVNTNRRAHPDI

-303 EKRHGLDYEID
+303 EKRHELDYGID

-349 ETVVEDIKVYVGRTG
+349 ETVVDDIKVYVGRTG
-364 VMTPVAWLTPIQIAG
+364 AITPVAWLTPVQIG
-379 VTVSRATLHN
+379 GTTVSRATLHN

-423 RPTSSRPW
+423 RSPSSRPW
-431 HMPKTC
+431 HMPKKC
-437 PECGTDLVREPGEAA
+437 PECGTELVREPGEAA

-466 HLRHFV
+466 HFRHFV
-472 GALDIE
+472 GSLDIE

-501 HLTKDQLL
+501 HLTKEQLL
-509 SLDGFADKS
+509 TLDGFADKS

-526 EASKPTTFL
+526 AASKSTTFL
-535 RFLAALGIGHVGWTM
+535 RFLSALAINHVGWTM

-564 QGAGIDDLRAVGG
+564 QTADVDDLRAIGG
-577 VGPTVAEEVHEYF
+577 VGPTVAEDVHEYF
-590 ERAESRR
+590 QRPESRR

-606 IEIKKPE
+606 IEIKQPE
-613 RREGPLTGKTFVLT
+613 RREGPLSGKTFVLT
-627 GSLSTLTRGQA
+627 GTLSSLSRGEA
-638 EERIKGLG
+638 EGRIKALG
-646 GAIGSTVSKKTNYLV
+646 GAIGSGVSKKTDYLV
-661 VGADPGSKLE
+661 VGTDPGSKLE
-671 KAQRLKVPILD
+671 KAQRLKITIL
-682 EVAFLELL
+682 EEAAFLALL
-690 ATQGVADNAE
+690 KDVAMKASI

>member
-1 MSRSVRPVP
+1 VSKPP
-10 SPTGGEQGNQLA
+10 QTPQTLA
-22 SPSGGGQGG
+22 SHVPRGSRGPAGPEQ
-31 GIVEARARVLE
+31 ARARVLE
-42 LRRLI
+42 LRTII

-56 LDHPEIT
+56 LDQPEIT

-70 FRELVELETQFP
+70 FRELADLETQYP
-82 ELVTPDSPTQRV
+82 ELITPDSPTQRV

-160 YTIGATRGDGYEG
+160 YKIGATRGDGYVG

-181 TISSVPLSVTIPM
+181 TIPSVPLSVTIPS
-194 EFPRTFEV
+194 EFPRAFEV

-216 NAELAAAG
+216 NAELAAEG

-263 TAKSQE
+263 GAKSQE
-269 QVLALLAEM
+269 QILTRLDEM
-278 GFHVNDNRRTHGDI
+278 GFHVNTNRRTHGDI

-303 EKRHGLDYEID
+303 EKRHELDYGID

-364 VMTPVAWLTPIQIAG
+364 AITPVAWLKPVQIG
-379 VTVSRATLHN
+379 GTTVSRATLHN
-389 EDEVARKDVRPGDH
+389 EDEVARKDVRPGDQ

-417 RVLTEK
+417 RVLKEK
-423 RPTSSRPW
+423 RPKSSRPW
-431 HMPKTC
+431 HMPKKC

-472 GALDIE
+472 GSLDIE

-494 KDPADLY
+494 EDPADLY
-501 HLTKDQLL
+501 HLTKEQLL
-509 SLDGFADKS
+509 TLEGFADKS

-526 EASKPTTFL
+526 AASKSTTLL
-535 RFLAALGIGHVGWTM
+535 RFLTALSIGHVGWTM
-550 AGLLADHFGTIDRL
+550 AGLLADHFATLDRL
-564 QGAGIDDLRAVGG
+564 QSASIEDLLAIGG
-577 VGPTVAEEVHEYF
+577 VGPTVAEDVYEYF
-590 ERAESRR
+590 QRPESRR

-613 RREGPLTGKTFVLT
+613 RREGPLSGKTFVLT
-627 GSLSTLTRGQA
+627 GTLSSLTRGQA
-638 EERIKGLG
+638 EERIKELG
-646 GAIGSTVSKKTNYLV
+646 GSIGSSVSKKTDYLV
-661 VGADPGSKLE
+661 AGTDPGSKLE

-682 EVAFLELL
+682 ETAFLELL
-690 ATQGVADNAE
+690 GHGS

>member
-1 MSRSVRPVP
+1 VSTAVRRVP
-10 SPTGGEQGNQLA
+10 F
-22 SPSGGGQGG
+22 PSGGGQGG
-31 GIVEARARVLE
+31 GIEAARSRVLE
-42 LRRLI
+42 LRTLI
-47 DRANRQYYV
+47 DQANRDYYV
-56 LDHPEIT
+56 LDQPEIT

-70 FRELVELETQFP
+70 FRELVELETAYP
-82 ELVTPDSPTQRV
+82 ELVTSDSPTQRV

-117 FDRDEVREFDK
+117 FQRDEVREFDK
-128 RVRRALGDVKVEYVT
+128 RVHRLLGDLTVAYVT

-153 LLYEDGR
+153 LLYEQGR
-160 YTIGATRGDGYEG
+160 YKIGATRGDGYVG

-181 TISSVPLSVTIPM
+181 TIGSVPLSVTIPK
-194 EFPRTFEV
+194 EFPQTFEV

-209 KRSFERL
+209 KRSFQRL
-216 NAELAAAG
+216 NTELVAEG
-224 KPLFA
+224 KPPFA

-256 YALDPPG
+256 YALDPAG
-263 TAKSQE
+263 SAKSQE
-269 QVLALLAEM
+269 QILERLAQM
-278 GFHVNDNRRTHGDI
+278 GFHVNANRRTHPDI
-292 DAVIGFLDEWQ
+292 DAVIAFLDEWQ

-364 VMTPVAWLTPIQIAG
+364 AATPVAWLTPVQIAG

-389 EDEVARKDVRPGDH
+389 EDEVARKDVRPQNH

-417 RVLTEK
+417 RVLVEK
-423 RPTSSRPW
+423 RPASSCPW
-431 HMPKTC
+431 HMPKKC
-437 PECGTDLVREPGEAA
+437 PECGTDLVREPGEAV

-472 GALDIE
+472 GSLDIE
-478 GLGYAT
+478 GFGYAT
-484 LQQLIDRKLV
+484 LQQLIDREFV

-501 HLTKDQLL
+501 HLTKEQLL
-509 SLDGFADKS
+509 SLEGFADKS

-526 EASKPTTFL
+526 EASKQTTLL
-535 RFLAALGIGHVGWTM
+535 RFLSALGINRVGWTM
-550 AGLLADHFGTIDRL
+550 AGLLAEHFGAIDRL
-564 QGAGIDDLRAVGG
+564 QAARVDDLRGVSG
-577 VGPTVAEEVHEYF
+577 VGPIVAEEVHEYF
-590 ERAESRR
+590 QRPESRR
-597 LIERLLAAG
+597 LIQRLLEAG
-606 IEIKKPE
+606 ITIRPPE
-613 RREGPLTGKTFVLT
+613 HVEGPLSGKTFVLT
-627 GSLSTLTRGQA
+627 GTLTSMTRGQA
-638 EERIKGLG
+638 EERIKAAG
-646 GAIGSTVSKKTNYLV
+646 GTVGSSVTKKTDYLV

-671 KAQRLKVPILD
+671 KARRLKVHVLD
-682 EVAFLELL
+682 EAAFLELISH
-690 ATQGVADNAE
+690 